1 MQRYLSKGV
10 SFGSNASKLR
20 SLLRN
25 RHLVKL
31 RVFNLLQ
38 DVTNKLTPPPLK
50 RKHLLK
56 FTDSRLVQHTAMT
69 RSVSSV
75 IDLQPDISSSVRE
88 VQLRTRSER
97 SGLLHNVS
105 ERRER

>member
-10 SFGSNASKLR
+10 CFGSNASKLR
-20 SLLRN
+20 SLRN

-31 RVFNLLQ
+31 RVFSLLQ

-56 FTDSRLVQHTAMT
+56 FTNSRLVQHTAMT